1 MLYEELRKISPPL
14 SSFLEKVA
22 PDLGSTDVDVRKRG
36 GIPTSRRFVGK
47 CYMFS
52 YRNPQG
58 KGTRSLPY
66 YHIFPM
72 VINLE
77 QREDTMLGLN
87 PFYLPPEL
95 RTDLVEKLIGRLDGD
110 IENEDS
116 RSKITYK
123 IIAKYR
129 RSMRNAF
136 PCIKQYKRNRMSSVV
151 IEMKPSLWRE
161 FYLGDMSKKFETF
174 FMGGSPRSIWAD
186 SERRS
191 KEQGRDRRK
200 KQ

>member
-1 MLYEELRKISPPL
+1 MLYEELRKVSPPL
-14 SSFLEKVA
+14 ASFLREVA
-22 PDLGSTDVDVRKRG
+22 PDLGPTDVDIRKPG
-36 GIPTSRRFVGK
+36 GIPYSRRFVGR

-77 QREDTMLGLN
+77 QRVDTMLGLN
-87 PFYLPPEL
+87 PFYLPPEQ
-95 RTDLVEKLIGRLDGD
+95 RTDLVENLIGRLDND
-110 IENEDS
+110 IENEDA

-123 IIAKYR
+123 MIAKYR
-129 RSMRNAF
+129 RSMRDAF
-136 PCIKQYKRNRMSSVV
+136 PCIKQYKHTRMSSIV

-161 FYLGDMSKKFETF
+161 FYLGDISKKFEAF
-174 FMGGSPRSIWAD
+174 FMGASPRTVWAN